1 MALLN
6 VRSLRN
12 KLAELEDDVVK
23 NSFDVI
29 AITETWLNDN
39 IDDKEL
45 ALQGYRLFHRDRAY
59 PSALA
64 VPSATNG
71 GVCLYVRD
79 DIGVTLVDLVDQSNL
94 ELLVLRLQR

>member
-12 KLAELEDDVVK
+12 KLAELEDVVVK

-29 AITETWLNDN
+29 AITETLLNDN

-45 ALQGYRLFHRDRAY
+45 ALQGYRLFRRDRAY

-64 VPSATNG
+64 VPSATHG
-71 GVCLYVRD
+71 
-79 DIGVTLVDLVDQSNL
+79 
-94 ELLVLRLQR
+94 